1 MSRLLVALA
10 LLAALAGPVLAQ
22 QPKVLR
28 YAFRVAETTFDPT
41 QISDTYSRTV
51 TPHIFEAPYTYD
63 HLARPARIRPLTAV
77 ALPEVSDDYKVWTVK
92 IRPGIYFTDDAAFK
106 GQRRELVAQD
116 YVYALLRF
124 ADPASKSPMWGYVDT
139 MGIEGL
145 AAARQRALDAQQP
158 FDYDSPVAGVRALDR
173 YTLQYRLAQPRPRFV
188 SFLAASDLFGAVA
201 REVVEHYGAQ
211 IGAHPVGTGP
221 FVLAQWRRASQIVLE
236 KSPAYRERV
245 YDAEPAADDA
255 EGQAILARL
264 KGRRI
269 PMIDRVEIAIIE
281 ETQPRWLSFLNG
293 QADLIEEV
301 PDDFM
306 AQAMPGGQV
315 APYLAGQGIT
325 AQRRIRPD
333 ITMHLFNMEDP
344 VLGGYTPDRVALR
357 RAISLGTDVA
367 REIDVVRRGQAIAA
381 QSLVMPHVYGYDPAF
396 KSEMSAYSPARAKA
410 LLDLYGYTD
419 RDGDGWRDL
428 PDGQSLVL
436 VVNSSPDQASRQT
449 AELWRRNMTVLG
461 IRVRFDIKKWPE
473 QLRAA
478 RAGQYMIWGVAS
490 AATEPDGQTV
500 LQRYDGAQ
508 SGGQNLSRFNLP
520 EMNRIYQQMSALPD
534 GPERLALFEQA
545 KRLAVAYM
553 PMRAMVHRYATA
565 MLWPQVVGYRKPLF
579 WQEWWHMVDVAPAK
593 P

>member
-1 MSRLLVALA
+1 MTRLLA
-10 LLAALAGPVLAQ
+10 LLALVAALAGPALAQ
-22 QPKVLR
+22 PQKVLH
-28 YAFRVAETTFDPT
+28 YAFQVAETNFDPT

-51 TPHIFEAPYTYD
+51 TPHIFETPYAYD
-63 HLARPARIRPLTAV
+63 HLARPAKIRPLTAV
-77 ALPEVSDDYKVWTVK
+77 ALPEVSDDYKVWTLK
-92 IRPGIYFTDDAAFK
+92 IRPGIYFADDAAFK

-145 AAARQRALDAQQP
+145 AAARQRALDAKQP

-173 YTLQYRLAQPRPRFV
+173 YTLQYRLTQPRPRFV

-221 FVLAQWRRASQIVLE
+221 FVLAQWRRASRIVLE
-236 KSPAYRERV
+236 KNPSYRERV
-245 YDAEPAADDA
+245 YDAEPAADDT
-255 EGQAILARL
+255 EGQAILARF
-264 KGRRI
+264 KGRRL

-281 ETQPRWLSFLNG
+281 ETQPRWLSFLNN
-293 QADLIEEV
+293 QTDLIEAV
-301 PDDFM
+301 PADFM

-315 APYLAGQGIT
+315 APYLAHQGVT

-333 ITMHLFNMEDP
+333 ITIHMFNMENA
-344 VLGGYTPDRVALR
+344 VVGGYTPDKVALR
-357 RAISLGTDVA
+357 RAISLGMDVA

-396 KSEMSAYSPARAKA
+396 KSEMSTYSPARAKA

-428 PDGQSLVL
+428 PDGQPLML

-449 AELWRRNMTVLG
+449 AELWRRNMTALG
-461 IRVRFDIKKWPE
+461 IRVRFDVKKWPE

-508 SGGQNLSRFNLP
+508 AGGQNLSRFNLP
-520 EMNRIYQQMSALPD
+520 EMNRIYQQLSALPD

-553 PMRAMVHRYATA
+553 PMRAMVHRYETTL
-565 MLWPQVVGYRKPLF
+565 LWPQLAGYRKPLF
-579 WQEWWHMVDVAPAK
+579 WQEWWHMVDIAPAT